1 MKNKYNNNLVNLI
14 NLDKVNPKYLI
25 PIFPI
30 LFFTFKNIKSK
41 YNSINLI
48 NLDKTIFK
56 YFNINFF
63 LISIC

>member
-1 MKNKYNNNLVNLI
+1 MFKINNDNYKYI
-14 NLDKVNPKYLI
+14 
-25 PIFPI
+25 
-30 LFFTFKNIKSK
+30 S
-41 YNSINLI
+41 LI